1 MIGIIDI
8 GSNTVRLNIYK
19 IYDDSYQLLVTE
31 KEMVG
36 LANHIVNHEMMVS
49 GVDAAVAILNHFVL
63 ISNNLN
69 CQKIYAFATASLRN
83 ISNSLS
89 IVDEISQRTHLFIDV
104 LTGDQEAQLGFL
116 GATQEVDVE
125 TGLLVDIGGGST
137 ELVYFKDK
145 QVVISTS
152 IPMGSLTSYRD
163 YVEDILP
170 KTNELKALAIAF
182 NRELSVR
189 VKTPIDINTIV
200 SIGGTARA
208 TFELI
213 DEMKQ
218 ATCDD
223 VSTLLKRLSNESKAS
238 TNEILKK
245 VPDRIHT
252 ILPGMQLLSEVLKYF
267 NSIDIYISHSGVR
280 EGYLLKEVLRR

>member
-1 MIGIIDI
+1 MVGIIDI

-49 GVDAAVAILNHFVL
+49 GVEAAVAILNHFVL

>member
-36 LANHIVNHEMMVS
+36 LANHIVNHEMMAS

-83 ISNSLS
+83 ISNSSS

-137 ELVYFKDK
+137 ELVYFEEK

-163 YVEDILP
+163 FVEDILP
-170 KTNELKALAIAF
+170 RTNELKALSIAF
-182 NRELSVR
+182 DRELSVR

-200 SIGGTARA
+200 GIGGTARA

-213 DEMKQ
+213 DELKQ

-223 VSTLLKRLSNESKAS
+223 VLTLLKQLSNGSKAS
-238 TNEILKK
+238 TNVILKK

-267 NSIDIYISHSGVR
+267 NSKDIYISHSGVR

>member
-19 IYDDSYQLLVTE
+19 IFEDRYQLLVDE

-36 LANHIVNHEMMVS
+36 LANHIVNNEMMES
-49 GVDAAVAILNHFVL
+49 GVDAAVAILKHFVL

-69 CQKIYAFATASLRN
+69 CQRIYAFATASLRN
-83 ISNSLS
+83 ISNSS
-89 IVDEISQRTHLFIDV
+89 SVVDQISQRTQLYIDV
-104 LTGDQEAQLGFL
+104 LTGDQEAQLGFM

-145 QVVISTS
+145 QIIVSAS
-152 IPMGSLTSYRD
+152 IPIGSLTSYRD

-170 KTNELKALAIAF
+170 KTEELKALASDFKRA
-182 NRELSVR
+182 LSMHI
-189 VKTPIDINTIV
+189 KTSIDIDTIV

-208 TFELI
+208 TFKLMDELKCATS
-213 DEMKQ
+213 DEVQ
-218 ATCDD
+218 R
-223 VSTLLKRLSNESKAS
+223 LLERLSNGSKTS
-238 TNEILKK
+238 LHELLKK

-252 ILPGMQLLSEVLKYF
+252 ILPGMQLLWEVLKYF
-267 NSIDIYISHSGVR
+267 NSKEIFISHSGVR
-280 EGYLLKEVLRR
+280 EGYLLQQVLRR

>member
-1 MIGIIDI
+1 MVGIIDI